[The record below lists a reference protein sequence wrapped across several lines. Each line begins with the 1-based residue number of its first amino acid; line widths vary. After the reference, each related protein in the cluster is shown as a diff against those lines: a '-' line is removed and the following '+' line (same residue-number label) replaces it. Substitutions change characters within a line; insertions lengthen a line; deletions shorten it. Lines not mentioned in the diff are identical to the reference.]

1 MLFRIIAI
9 FGYMA
14 FCAFRILDLLMI
26 GRNIF
31 LETLM
36 PPLDPVDTRPL
47 LRSTRSLRFQNF
59 VYIMG
64 LLPFAQI
71 EFSFRK
77 KNLLCAKRISLC
89 ANRII
94 SKIYYFTTVC
104 AFFSLCTNRIYPSM
118 RLWIKL
124 FGKPCWEKS
133 SLSRGHYDSQIHE
146 VPD

>member
-47 LRSTRSLRFQNF
+47 LRSTRSLRF
-59 VYIMG
+59 
-64 LLPFAQI
+64 
-71 EFSFRK
+71 
-77 KNLLCAKRISLC
+77 
-89 ANRII
+89 
-94 SKIYYFTTVC
+94 
-104 AFFSLCTNRIYPSM
+104 
-118 RLWIKL
+118 
-124 FGKPCWEKS
+124 
-133 SLSRGHYDSQIHE
+133 
-146 VPD
+146 